1 MPQNSLDSALKIAS
15 WNNNNNNTQYPG
27 FEFEAD
33 CACEM
38 LSIFPL

>member
-15 WNNNNNNTQYPG
+15 WNNNNNTQYPG

-33 CACEM
+33 CTCEM